1 MDCRTA
7 RQLLDF
13 ARPLH
18 AELEKLELEE
28 LETHLA
34 ECPECG
40 PLARAERQV
49 DQHLG
54 KAMRA
59 VPVPAGLHDRLSVRL
74 GKKRWGWNQKGRRTV
89 AVLSAA
95 AAILLVIGVGLLW
108 SGKPIFVP
116 VERIGDEIWG
126 QITNP
131 RPEVI
136 EDAFRSKGI
145 KTVAPADVNYDLLRY
160 YGLANLPGTTK
171 EVPFLFFTD
180 GKNDAHVYIL
190 PVKVFDVAEAYANQQ
205 GMGSGWKAEI
215 RYDPTR
221 QYGYLIIYTGEPL
234 KLFPKKSVGPET

>member
-1 MDCRTA
+1 MMDCRTA

-18 AELEKLELEE
+18 AELEKVELQE

-40 PLARAERQV
+40 PLARAERQA

-54 KAMRA
+54 KAMRS
-59 VPVPAGLHDRLSVRL
+59 VPVPKGLHDRLSAQL
-74 GKKRWGWNQKGRRTV
+74 GRERRGWNRKRQRVV
-89 AVLSAA
+89 AILSAA

-108 SGKPIFVP
+108 PSKPIYVP
-116 VERIGDEIWG
+116 VERIGDEIW
-126 QITNP
+126 IMTTNP
-131 RPEVI
+131 RPESI
-136 EDAFRSKGI
+136 EAAFQSKGI
-145 KTVAPADVNYDLLRY
+145 KTVAPGDINYDLLHY
-160 YGLANLPGTTK
+160 YGVVNLQGK
-171 EVPFLFFTD
+171 DVPCLFFTD
-180 GKNDAHVYIL
+180 GKNDAQVYVL

-221 QYGYLIIYTGEPL
+221 EYGYLIIYTGEPV